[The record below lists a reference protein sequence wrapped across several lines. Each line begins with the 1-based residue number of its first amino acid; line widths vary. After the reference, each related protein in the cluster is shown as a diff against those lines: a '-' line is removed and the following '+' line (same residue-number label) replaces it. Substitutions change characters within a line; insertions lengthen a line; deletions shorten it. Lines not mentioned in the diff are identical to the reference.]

1 MATAPYQLWLDC
13 PAIASAVRTAGTVTL
28 TTVSAHGLVA
38 GAVIALENVTGTAGT
53 SMVGA
58 WTVAT
63 VPSSTAITFASSGSA
78 GTAVVT
84 TTLGSSSSAE
94 YSAVMSQDLL
104 NPLSNYSSSARS
116 NAVYAVVETIRMS
129 ASGDGNGTTMS
140 FVVSQQDTPADGPWF
155 LLTPDEARVR
165 LIQKDTGTNPASDGT
180 DCLFLGTISKTSS
193 GLNGAG
199 QGTNTVVDVVD
210 ANAALDRLVV
220 FGKPVSSKAV
230 DVTQNMQRAS
240 NVVTVTTRAEH
251 GFGVGQK
258 IIVTGAL
265 GGGGTSFNG
274 SFTIASVPD
283 NFTFTYNQT
292 GANATAEGSL
302 GVSSI
307 VRENRS
313 GHARLSFG
321 GSNHGISDGQTVY
334 VRGATSSAAIERLIN
349 NTFTGQSVTTKNP
362 VGGAV
367 DPTRLWLKLGGT
379 VSSWSSISTSNCF
392 IFGSQNGMITIT
404 PDGAPEQA
412 SVGINAGETESSAI
426 SKMLGVVAANKARDY
441 SVNRILKT
449 KNTSKINATS
459 VANQG
464 GLTFPAGTL
473 RAALDSIIEA
483 YSGQDGKERRYFV
496 DAAGRLNFSLVDTT
510 SIPTYATAPYKIIT
524 SGQDNPN
531 TTSAAATLLPDSLT
545 ISWDYQTTK
554 EALVITGAGES
565 AKAEQKVTNYKSS
578 GFSDRPL
585 APQFDEVLQAPVR
598 SQNPGA
604 EIDRL
609 SRAFFLERHKPVL
622 SGSFTIRGIGT
633 QSFNQYGYTSGYAQ
647 TGASTFALVSGWA
660 PSQYVDISCSEL
672 GLSGKYRIEQV
683 DWEFEQGSF
692 ASVIT
697 ITFNRRPPNLLTSM
711 LNAGG

>member
-1 MATAPYQLWLDC
+1 MANAPYQLWVDC
-13 PAIASAVRTAGTVTL
+13 PAISSAVRTAGTVTL
-28 TTVSAHGLVA
+28 STVSPHGLVP
-38 GAVIALENVTGTAGT
+38 GDVIALENVTGTAGT

-58 WTVAT
+58 WSVAAT
-63 VPSSTAITFASSGSA
+63 PSSTAITFASSGSA

-84 TTLGSSSSAE
+84 VTLGSSSSSE
-94 YSAVMSQDLL
+94 YSAVMSRDLL
-104 NPLSNYSSSARS
+104 NPLGNYPSDVRN
-116 NAVYAVVETIRMS
+116 NAVYAIVETIRMS

-140 FVVSQQDTPADGPWF
+140 FGVAQQDTPSVGPWF
-155 LLTPDEARVR
+155 LLAPDEARIR
-165 LIQKDTGTNPASDGT
+165 LIQKDTGTSPATDGT
-180 DCLFLGTISKTSS
+180 DCLFLGTISRISS
-193 GLNGAG
+193 ELNGSG
-199 QGTNTVVDVVD
+199 QGTNTLVDVSD

-220 FGKPVSSKAV
+220 FGKPLSSKAV
-230 DVTQNMQRAS
+230 DVTNNMSRAS

-258 IIVTGAL
+258 IVVSGAL
-265 GGGGTSFNG
+265 GGGGTTFNG
-274 SFTIASVPD
+274 SFTIASVPND
-283 NFTFTYNQT
+283 FTFTYSQS
-292 GANATAEGSL
+292 GPNATAEGSL

-307 VRENRS
+307 ARESRS
-313 GHARLSFG
+313 GLVRLSFG
-321 GSNHGISDGQTVY
+321 GGAHGISDGQTVY
-334 VRGATSSAAIERLIN
+334 VTGASSSAAIERLLN
-349 NTFTGQSVTTKNP
+349 NTFTGSSVTSKNP

-379 VSSWSSISTSNCF
+379 VTSWSSVSAANCF
-392 IFGSQNGMITIT
+392 LLGSLKGLITIT

-412 SVGINAGETESSAI
+412 SIGINSGETESSAI
-426 SKMLGVVAANKARDY
+426 TKMLGVVAANKSRDY
-441 SVNRILKT
+441 AVNRILKT

-473 RAALDSIIEA
+473 RAALDSIVEA
-483 YSGQDGKERRYFV
+483 YGGQDGKERRYFV
-496 DAAGRLNFSLVDTT
+496 DPAGRLNFALVDTA

-524 SGQDNPN
+524 SGPDNPN
-531 TTSAAATLLPDSLT
+531 TTTEAATLLPDSLT

-554 EALVITGAGES
+554 EALVITSAGEQVKS
-565 AKAEQKVTNYKSS
+565 VQRVTNYKSS
-578 GFSDRPL
+578 GFTDRPL

-622 SGSFTIRGIGT
+622 SGSFTVRGLGT
-633 QSFNQYGYTSGYAQ
+633 QAFNEYGYTSGYAQ

-660 PSQYVDISCSEL
+660 PAQYVDISCGEL

-692 ASVIT
+692 ASVVT
-697 ITFNRRPPNLLTSM
+697 VTFNRRPPNLLTSM
-711 LNAGG
+711 MNAGG